1 MRLLTHTFIITVL
14 FLILTGCGLKNK
26 DENSHPLFKRAV
38 KAQNSNELGLAIAYF
53 NRYLSL
59 NPESSKTHLRLASI
73 YDENLGQPLRAVYH
87 YERFIEYSP
96 NSPEADSVKKW
107 KEAALRKYYFKARQ
121 KFNDPEDVN
130 VLQNTLFLTEQELKK
145 NKFELKKIRALQKK
159 LIKYARQVRDN
170 EKILKAKLN
179 SLQSAHQHTLDEM
192 KKIREELKEKAA
204 VKEVKK
210 EDKKESKKES
220 KKEKSEEDKTTEK
233 VEKKAEKPVE
243 KKAEKKE
250 EKKDEK
256 AETKKVEKK
265 VVKPEIKK
273 VSKKEV
279 KKEKETK
286 PLAIIPKAIPDAPPF
301 VIKTTDKPKD
311 KKEKAEIKVDKP
323 EVEIDLDYQTYT
335 VQKGDSLSGISR
347 KFYGSSKYYKRIFEA
362 NRNIIPSEKALRPGQ
377 VLKIPRL

>member
-1 MRLLTHTFIITVL
+1 MRLLTHIFIIAVL
-14 FLILTGCGLKNK
+14 FLSLTGCGLKNK

-73 YDENLGQPLRAVYH
+73 YDENLGQSLRAVYH
-87 YERFIEYSP
+87 YERFLEYSP

-107 KEAALRKYYFKARQ
+107 KEAALRKYYFKVRQ
-121 KFNDPEDVN
+121 KLNDPEDVN

-145 NKFELKKIRALQKK
+145 NKFELKKIKALQKK

-179 SLQSAHQHTLDEM
+179 SLQAAHQHTLDEM
-192 KKIREELKEKAA
+192 KKIREELKEKTA

-210 EDKKESKKES
+210 EDKKEI

-233 VEKKAEKPVE
+233 VEKKAEKP
-243 KKAEKKE
+243 AEKKE

-265 VVKPEIKK
+265 VVKTEVKK
-273 VSKKEV
+273 EDKKEV
-279 KKEKETK
+279 KKETK
-286 PLAIIPKAIPDAPPF
+286 PLAIIPKAVPDAPPF
-301 VIKTTDKPKD
+301 VIKTTNKPKD
-311 KKEKAEIKVDKP
+311 KKEKTEIKVDKP